1 MLYPDNRF
9 TLSSLQAAAA
19 LYQFPAG
26 APENARV
33 LDLGCGQGDVLL
45 SVALAWPDCVGIG
58 IDSNEEAV
66 SAGQR
71 QAQRLGIAN
80 IELVAAGLNDV
91 LSVSPGEFDY
101 ILIRGDF
108 IPAGMP
114 ERDALLQWCRR
125 HLAARG
131 MIAIHQTFTP
141 PESAA
146 QYVQDALAFHAR
158 LAGRPEEQVAF
169 ARGMLSYL
177 AMTQPEGEI
186 KHHVLAMEHVD
197 DATLSEMLA
206 SATHTSGQFIHFN
219 DSLSACGLRYVG
231 DALPQYETGE
241 SYSEQI
247 HQLHALVSSGQ
258 TSIAA
263 QQYLDFAVN
272 RRERVSLLS
281 RDDAVNA
288 AALDFTRLNT
298 LHWAGDFRRYRNERG
313 EIVNAHTNA
322 EGKFFS
328 TLNTTTLHILDLL
341 GGAWPLSL
349 SFEQLVFNTR
359 LPEKEEDVAQQVLE
373 SLKDLFLNQIP
384 GLYWAGSPGPYN
396 VQPERELAFI
406 SPLQAG
412 DDADVTFNLWGARV
426 TLSQE
431 EREFALAGMDVNQ
444 AKSSELFSALKAKG
458 LLKGSP
464 EAWRRAQQHY
474 LRPGDVDYLKRS
486 IDTLLLLNV
495 GSQQGGLLADGQIM
509 AGEKDEQDPAIDL
522 IYKNVNALI
531 AAGLAKDARDYIRG
545 QIENDPHNL
554 HMLRCYS
561 RASLLMGNWDEALSA
576 LGQLMSRYSAGQDI
590 WFDLAT
596 VLQKKGE
603 LHYSARIL
611 QALLRLNKNNASF
624 WNTLAV
630 VYHSRRN
637 MAMAERCARES
648 LRYNA
653 TNPLHLAMMGIIL
666 SDNQKLTEARYFLEK
681 SLEFAP
687 GDFDCFTSLLFVL
700 THDFSVS
707 PEVLFERHLAYGE
720 LVSAWAKKFDLALPW
735 QGSKDPER
743 PLRVGFVSGD
753 FRNHPVS
760 RFLRPFWDGMDRE
773 QFSLYGY
780 STLDKD
786 DAVTEHF
793 RNTSTKW
800 LSVTDLNNVELAKQI
815 HSDGIDILFD
825 LSGHTTGTRLPA
837 FAFKPAPVQITWLG
851 YPGTT
856 GMTQMDYRIIST
868 GFVRNAA
875 IDAQFTE
882 KLIAIPLDNF
892 FEPDASSPDVN
903 TLPAL
908 TNGCFTYGSFNRP
921 KKLNDRVFALWARIL
936 QHNATSRLL
945 IGFMDDDAMIARYR
959 KKLNALGV
967 ADEQLIFRKT
977 TGMEAY
983 LQMHHEV
990 DMLLDSFPYNGG
1002 TTTSHGIW
1010 MGVPTLTLAGAT
1022 YPARQ
1027 GLEIM
1032 HIYGLDEFVAE
1043 SQQDYFDKAV
1053 RWQTQLETLNALRQ
1067 NMRSTIPT
1075 QGQSNVA
1082 IPFQQALRQ
1091 AWRKWCAD
1099 EAPHSFRVT
1108 GTED

>member
-9 TLSSLQAAAA
+9 TLSGLQAAAA
-19 LYQFPAG
+19 LYQFHAG
-26 APENARV
+26 APASARV
-33 LDLGCGQGDVLL
+33 LDLGCGHGDALL
-45 SVALAWPDCVGIG
+45 SAALAWPGCVGIG
-58 IDSNEEAV
+58 IDLSENAIAE
-66 SAGQR
+66 GQR
-71 QAQRLGIAN
+71 QAQRLGITQ
-80 IELVAAGLNDV
+80 IELVVAELNDV
-91 LSVSPGEFDY
+91 LSVSAGEFDY
-101 ILIRGDF
+101 ILIRGNF
-108 IPAGMP
+108 FPADMA

-125 HLAARG
+125 HLSAQG
-131 MIAIHQTFTP
+131 IIAFHQVFTP

-146 QYVQDALAFHAR
+146 EYVQDALAFHAR
-158 LAGRPEEQVAF
+158 LADRPEEKVAF

-177 AMTQPEGEI
+177 ALTQPEGEI
-186 KHHVLAMEHVD
+186 KQHVLTMERAD
-197 DATLSEMLA
+197 DAVLIDVMARATLTYAQFNQFNESL
-206 SATHTSGQFIHFN
+206 TSY
-219 DSLSACGLRYVG
+219 GLRYVG
-231 DALPQYETGE
+231 DAVPQYESGE
-241 SYSEQI
+241 SVSEHI
-247 HQLHALVSSGQ
+247 HQLHMLVSSGQ
-258 TSIAA
+258 ASTAA

-281 RDDAVNA
+281 RDDTVNA

-298 LHWAGDFRRYRNERG
+298 LHWAGDFRRCHNDRG
-313 EIVNAHTNA
+313 EVVNAHTNA

-328 TLNTTTLHILDLL
+328 TQNPTTQHILDLL

-349 SFEQLVFNTR
+349 SFEQLVFNAR
-359 LPEKEEDVAQQVLE
+359 LPEKEEDVAQHVLE

-384 GLYWAGSPGPYN
+384 GLHWAGSPGPYN
-396 VQPERELAFI
+396 AQPEDELTLIA
-406 SPLQAG
+406 PLPVGQNAE
-412 DDADVTFNLWGARV
+412 VTLNLWGEHV
-426 TLSQE
+426 TLSE
-431 EREFALAGMDVNQ
+431 GERKFVAAGMDLNR
-444 AKSSELFSALKAKG
+444 SSSGEYFSALKAKG

-464 EAWRRAQQHY
+464 QAWRKAQQHF
-474 LRPGDVDYLKRS
+474 LRLGDVDNLKRS
-486 IDTLLLLNV
+486 IETLLLLNV
-495 GSQQGGLLADGQIM
+495 GPQQGGLLADGQEM

-522 IYKNVNALI
+522 IYQKVNALI
-531 AAGLAKDARDYIRG
+531 AAGLAKDARDFIAG
-545 QIENDPHNL
+545 LIEKDPDNL
-554 HMLRCYS
+554 HMLRCAS
-561 RASLLMGNWDEALSA
+561 RACLLMGDWDEALSA
-576 LGQLMSRYSAGQDI
+576 LCQLMSRYAAGQDI

-603 LHYSARIL
+603 LHYAARIL
-611 QALLRLNKNNASF
+611 QTLLRLNKHNASF

-630 VYHSRRN
+630 VYHARRN

-681 SLEFAP
+681 SLDFSP

-700 THDFSVS
+700 THDFSIS
-707 PEVLFERHLAYGE
+707 PDVLFERHLAYGE
-720 LVSAWAKKFDLALPW
+720 LVTAWTKKFDLSLPW
-735 QGSKDPER
+735 QSSKDPER

-760 RFLRPFWDGMDRE
+760 RFLRPFWDGMDRKR
-773 QFSLYGY
+773 FSLYGY

-800 LSVTDLNNVELAKQI
+800 LSVTHLNNVELAKQI

-856 GMTQMDYRIIST
+856 GMQQMDYRIIST

-892 FEPDASSPDVN
+892 FEPDASSPEVN
-903 TLPAL
+903 PLPAL
-908 TNGCFTYGSFNRP
+908 KNGWFTYGSFNRP
-921 KKLNDRVFALWARIL
+921 KKLNDQVFALWARIL
-936 QHNATSRLL
+936 LHNATSRLL

-959 KKLNALGV
+959 KKLHALGV
-967 ADEQLIFRKT
+967 SDEQLIFRKT
-977 TGMEAY
+977 TGLEAY
-983 LQMHHEV
+983 LHMHHEV
-990 DMLLDSFPYNGG
+990 DILLDSFPYNGG

-1053 RWQTQLETLNALRQ
+1053 SWQTRLETLNALRQ
-1067 NMRSTIPT
+1067 NMRSTIPQ

-1082 IPFQQALRQ
+1082 IPFQQALRE

-1099 EAPHSFRVT
+1099 EALCSFRVS

>member
-9 TLSSLQAAAA
+9 TLSGLQAAAA

-26 APENARV
+26 APANARV
-33 LDLGCGQGDVLL
+33 LDLGCGYGDALL
-45 SVALAWPDCVGIG
+45 SAALAWPGCVGIG
-58 IDSNEEAV
+58 IDINEDAIAE
-66 SAGQR
+66 GQR
-71 QAQRLGIAN
+71 QAQRLGITH
-80 IELVAAGLNDV
+80 IELVAAGVNDV
-91 LSVSPGEFDY
+91 LNVSPGEFDY
-101 ILIRGDF
+101 ILIRGSF
-108 IPAGMP
+108 MP
-114 ERDALLQWCRR
+114 ESMLERDALLQWCRR
-125 HLAARG
+125 HLSAQG
-131 MIAIHQTFTP
+131 IIAFHQVFTF

-158 LAGRPEEQVAF
+158 LAERPEDKVAF

-177 AMTQPEGEI
+177 ALTQPEGEI
-186 KHHVLAMEHVD
+186 KQYVLEMERAD
-197 DATLSEMLA
+197 DAALIEALA
-206 SATHTSGQFIHFN
+206 RATHTFAQFHHFTE
-219 DSLSACGLRYVG
+219 SLLSCGLRYVG
-231 DALPQYETGE
+231 DALPQYESGE
-241 SYSEQI
+241 SVSEHI

-258 TSIAA
+258 TSTAA

-272 RRERVSLLS
+272 RRERVGLLS

-288 AALDFTRLNT
+288 AALDFTRLNK
-298 LHWAGDFRRYRNERG
+298 LHWAGDFRRCRNDRG
-313 EIVNAHTNA
+313 EVVNAHTNA

-328 TLNTTTLHILDLL
+328 TQNTTTLHILDLL

-349 SFEQLVFNTR
+349 SFDQLVSNAR
-359 LPEKEEDVAQQVLE
+359 LPEKEEDVAQSVLE

-384 GLYWAGSPGPYN
+384 GLHWAGSPGPYN
-396 VQPERELAFI
+396 VQPEGELTLIA
-406 SPLQAG
+406 PLQVG
-412 DDADVTFNLWGARV
+412 QDADITFNLWGERV
-426 TLSQE
+426 ALSE
-431 EREFALAGMDVNQ
+431 DEREFAVAGMDVNQ
-444 AKSSELFSALKAKG
+444 ARSRERFTALKAKG

-464 EAWRRAQQHY
+464 EAWRKALQHF
-474 LRPGDVDYLKRS
+474 LRLGDVDYLKS
-486 IDTLLLLNV
+486 NIDTLLLLNV
-495 GSQQGGLLADGQIM
+495 GSQQGGLLVDGQIM
-509 AGEKDEQDPAIDL
+509 AGERDEQDPDIDL
-522 IYKNVNALI
+522 IYQKVNALI
-531 AAGLAKDARDYIRG
+531 AAGLAKDARDYITG
-545 QIENDPHNL
+545 QIDNDPHNL
-554 HMLRCYS
+554 HMLRCFS
-561 RASLLMGNWDEALSA
+561 RASLLMGDWDEALLA
-576 LGQLMSRYSAGQDI
+576 LCQLMSRYSAGQDI

-603 LHYSARIL
+603 LHYAARIL
-611 QALLRLNKNNASF
+611 QTLLRLNKQNASF

-630 VYHSRRN
+630 VYHARRN

-720 LVSAWAKKFDLALPW
+720 LVTAWAKNVDLTLPW

-753 FRNHPVS
+753 FSNHPVS

-773 QFSLYGY
+773 RFSLYGY

-800 LSVTDLNNVELAKQI
+800 LSVTHLNNVELAKQI

-837 FAFKPAPVQITWLG
+837 FALKPAPVQITWLG

-856 GMTQMDYRIIST
+856 GMRQIDYRIIST
-868 GFVRNAA
+868 GFVRSAE

-908 TNGCFTYGSFNRP
+908 KNGWFTYGSFNRP

-936 QHNATSRLL
+936 LHNTASRLL

-967 ADEQLIFRKT
+967 SDEQLIFRKT
-977 TGMEAY
+977 TGLEAY
-983 LQMHHEV
+983 LHMHHEV

-1053 RWQTQLETLNALRQ
+1053 SWQTRLETLSALRQ
-1067 NMRSTIPT
+1067 NMRSTIPP

-1082 IPFQQALRQ
+1082 IPFQQALRE

-1099 EAPHSFRVT
+1099 EAPRSFQVS